1 MILKTGAKPAK
12 PVLVMGLVVAVAML
26 IFGVFFFNAVLRDSG
41 GESGPASAFM
51 ALWFL
56 VLGVII
62 VYFVYYLRTRKSVVE
77 IETETGA
84 PAPASGAAAA
94 PTGAPTVAGGTGTDF
109 DARLR
114 KLEGLRKD
122 GLVTDEEY
130 RAKRAEILGEKW

>member
-1 MILKTGAKPAK
+1 MIQRTGVKPAK

-26 IFGVFFFNAVLRDSG
+26 IFGIFFFSAVLKDSG

-56 VLGVII
+56 VLGVVI
-62 VYFVYYLRTRKSVVE
+62 VYFVYYLRTRKSVVDIE
-77 IETETGA
+77 IETGA
-84 PAPASGAAAA
+84 PGPASGAAAA
-94 PTGAPTVAGGTGTDF
+94 PTSAAGTGTDF

-122 GLVTDEEY
+122 GLVNDEEY

>member
-1 MILKTGAKPAK
+1 MIQRTGVKPAK

-26 IFGVFFFNAVLRDSG
+26 IFGVFFFSAVLGDSG
-41 GESGPASAFM
+41 GEPGPAIGFM
-51 ALWFL
+51 AVWFL

-62 VYFVYYLRTRKSVVE
+62 FYFAYYLRTRKSVVD

-84 PAPASGAAAA
+84 PAPASGAAPA
-94 PTGAPTVAGGTGTDF
+94 PAGAGTDF

-114 KLEGLRKD
+114 KLEGLKKD
-122 GLVTDEEY
+122 GLVADEEY